1 MTAIAQHAAPH
12 PHPRE
17 DPHAVQILL
26 CTAQFS
32 DDAEVLD
39 ELARFAVTALVL
51 RKIAHNPAT
60 TEHTLE
66 HLIELDQRWLTFAV
80 TRRRDLSPPS
90 SNGSRAASPTA
101 MRSSTPPRL
110 RTPPRRPCVTWP
122 LTRPHLRRPP
132 RPSPSDS
139 APGRCRSR
147 DRTPEALG

>member
-12 PHPRE
+12 PHPCE

-80 TRRRDLSPPS
+80 TRRRDLSPAFIERIARRLTDRNAIFHAS
-90 SNGSRAASPTA
+90 SAPNGSPETLRYLAAHP
-101 MRSSTPPRL
+101 
-110 RTPPRRPCVTWP
+110 
-122 LTRPHLRRPP
+122 
-132 RPSPSDS
+132 S
-139 APGRCRSR
+139 APPATAETVAQR
-147 DRTPEALG
+147 LGTGPLSVA

>member
-66 HLIELDQRWLTFAV
+66 HLIELDQRWL
-80 TRRRDLSPPS
+80 
-90 SNGSRAASPTA
+90 
-101 MRSSTPPRL
+101 
-110 RTPPRRPCVTWP
+110 
-122 LTRPHLRRPP
+122 
-132 RPSPSDS
+132 
-139 APGRCRSR
+139 
-147 DRTPEALG
+147 